1 MVLRNMSAQKRE
13 DFAPIKRMAS
23 SCKYFI
29 AKTFAHTA
37 AGIGIAAIS
46 ADNPVLYTAL
56 KKQLIIPGLSEI
68 IIFVVTIA
76 LVFILP
82 AMAPNTPLKYAAA
95 IAFSFL
101 IGQMSGPLVK
111 ALDEKNILART
122 LLLATGV
129 FIGMVFVG
137 LYDKNNMLG
146 FGPYLLGALIG
157 LIVAQA
163 VLFILEATT
172 SIKKQQYFQGAKVL
186 SFFGI
191 GLFSVF
197 AAYDAQIVKMHA
209 RTCKKQGDY
218 IQESTGLFLDFVNL
232 FKDIGVLGLLDD
244 N

>member
-1 MVLRNMSAQKRE
+1 
-13 DFAPIKRMAS
+13 MAS

-37 AGIGIAAIS
+37 AGIGIAAVS
-46 ADNPVLYTAL
+46 ADNPVLYAAL
-56 KKQLIIPGLSEI
+56 KKQLRIPGLSEI
-68 IIFVVTIA
+68 IIIIATFA

-82 AMAPNTPLKYAAA
+82 VLTPNTPLKYAAA

-122 LLLATGV
+122 FILATGV
-129 FIGMVFVG
+129 FVGMVLVG

-146 FGPYLLGALIG
+146 FGPYLLGALLG
-157 LIVAQA
+157 LIIAQA
-163 VLFILEATT
+163 ILFILEATT
-172 SIKKQQYFQGAKVL
+172 TIEKQEYFQGAKVL

-191 GLFSVF
+191 GLFSLF
-197 AAYDAQIVKMHA
+197 AAYDTQVVKMHA

-218 IQESTGLFLDFVNL
+218 IEESTGLFLDFVNL
-232 FKDIGVLGLLDD
+232 FKNIGVVGLLED

>member
-1 MVLRNMSAQKRE
+1 
-13 DFAPIKRMAS
+13 MAS

-46 ADNPVLYTAL
+46 ADNPVLYAAL
-56 KKQLIIPGLSEI
+56 KKQLRGSGLSEI
-68 IIFVVTIA
+68 IIFVATIA

-82 AMAPNTPLKYAAA
+82 VLTPNTPLKYAAA

-122 LLLATGV
+122 LFLATGV
-129 FIGMVFVG
+129 FVGMVLVG

-146 FGPYLLGALIG
+146 FGPYLLGALLG
-157 LIVAQA
+157 LIIAQLI
-163 VLFILEATT
+163 LFALEATT
-172 SIKKQQYFQGAKVL
+172 AIKKQQYFQGAKVL

-191 GLFSVF
+191 GLFSLF
-197 AAYDAQIVKMHA
+197 AAYDTQVVKMHA
-209 RTCKKQGDY
+209 RTCKKQADY
-218 IQESTGLFLDFVNL
+218 IEESTGLFLDFVNL
-232 FKDIGVLGLLDD
+232 FQKIGVVGLLED

>member
-1 MVLRNMSAQKRE
+1 
-13 DFAPIKRMAS
+13 MAS

-46 ADNPVLYTAL
+46 ADNPVLYAAL
-56 KKQLIIPGLSEI
+56 KKQLRGSGLSEI
-68 IIFVVTIA
+68 IIFAATIA

-82 AMAPNTPLKYAAA
+82 VLTPNTPLKYAAA

-122 LLLATGV
+122 LFLATGV
-129 FIGMVFVG
+129 FVGMVLVG

-146 FGPYLLGALIG
+146 FGPYLLGALLG
-157 LIVAQA
+157 LIIAQLI
-163 VLFILEATT
+163 LFALEAT
-172 SIKKQQYFQGAKVL
+172 SAIKKQEYFQGAKVL

-191 GLFSVF
+191 GLFSLF
-197 AAYDAQIVKMHA
+197 AAYDTQVVKMHA
-209 RTCKKQGDY
+209 RTCKKQADY
-218 IQESTGLFLDFVNL
+218 IEESTGLFLDFVNL
-232 FKDIGVLGLLDD
+232 FKNIGVVGLLDD